1 MVKLRNNQDKDSE
14 TRFSNLV
21 KAGFLK
27 EKKRRAFSG
36 RTIMTRGKKK
46 KSMED
51 LRKKNRFQQT
61 LRDVCG
67 RAMLGDRAMLLPNYD
82 AEYYGIPPPV
92 SKGK

>member
-1 MVKLRNNQDKDSE
+1 MVKLRNNQDQDRE
-14 TRFSNLV
+14 TWFYNLV
-21 KAGFLK
+21 KEGFLK

-46 KSMED
+46 KRVAE
-51 LRKKNRFQQT
+51 LRKKNTFQQT

-67 RAMLGDRAMLLPNYD
+67 RAMIGDRAMSLPNYD

-92 SKGK
+92 KY